1 MKVILAAALL
11 LPTAALAQTATTAPL
26 PAPAPATSQAGGL
39 LGRAGGLLGGGLPQV
54 GSIGAGNAAGLLG
67 YCVKNKL
74 LGVVDSAGGATATNG
89 TNSGAAGILGRL
101 TGKPG
106 VATSPGYAAGQS
118 GRVLGGG
125 GQSLSLDS
133 LRGQVKSQVCN
144 VVLKRAQSFL

>member
-11 LPTAALAQTATTAPL
+11 LPTAALAQTAT

-39 LGRAGGLLGGGLPQV
+39 LGRAGGLMGGGLPPV

-74 LGVVDSAGGATATNG
+74 LGAGGATATNG
-89 TNSGAAGILGRL
+89 TNSGAAAILGRL

-118 GRVLGGG
+118 GRVLGSG
-125 GQSLSLDS
+125 GQALSLDS
-133 LRGQVKSQVCN
+133 LRGQVKSQICN